1 MVIHLRGFL
10 RILVVSNTEFKYDL
24 GVVGLGY
31 VGLPLAVE
39 SATSSLN
46 VLGFDINSERVEMIN
61 NGHSPIEDISNEELS
76 QSLKNFHSITESKEL
91 SQCRNIVISV
101 PTPLTD
107 YQPDLSYVINAAK
120 TVGENLVK
128 NQVVILESTTYP
140 GTTVEVLIP
149 NLEKMSG
156 LKAGEDFF
164 VGYSP
169 ERIDPGNK
177 VWKFKNTPKVI
188 SGINNVSTEKIQSFY
203 ESIIDETVL
212 VKGTKEAEM
221 VKLLENTYRHVNIA
235 LINELA
241 ILCKML
247 DIDIWEVVNAAKTK
261 PFGFESFK
269 PGPGVGGH
277 CIPVDPEYL
286 SFKTRQIGKP
296 VRFVELAQE
305 INNSMP
311 LYVVNQV
318 NEILNKNKIILN
330 SSKILLMGVAYKK
343 DISDMRESPAIDIVE
358 LLLDKEVDIS
368 YYDPYV
374 EEFKVSGHIINREV
388 DTNSFEDYD
397 MLLVLTPHSNF
408 AQLDFNNLKTIIFDT
423 TGSDFIKSTERI

>member
-1 MVIHLRGFL
+1 MNNKVD
-10 RILVVSNTEFKYDL
+10 FKYQL

-39 SATSSLN
+39 ASLQGLN
-46 VLGFDINSERVEMIN
+46 VVGYDINSERVDIIN
-61 NGHSPIEDISNEELS
+61 NGLSPIEDISNEQLS
-76 QSLKNFHSITESKEL
+76 SALKNFHPTTNSKEL
-91 SQCRNIVISV
+91 SECRNVVISV

-107 YQPDLSYVINAAK
+107 YQPDLSYVIEAAK
-120 TVGENLVK
+120 TVGENLVS

-140 GTTVEVLIP
+140 GTTIEVLIP
-149 NLEKMSG
+149 NLEKRSG
-156 LKAGEDFF
+156 LIAGKDFF

-177 VWKFKNTPKVI
+177 IWKFKNTPKVI
-188 SGINNVSTEKIQSFY
+188 SGMNDDSTKKIKEFY
-203 ESIIDETVL
+203 ESIIDETV
-212 VKGTKEAEM
+212 VVNGTKEAEM

-241 ILCKML
+241 MLCEML

-311 LYVVNQV
+311 TYVVNRV
-318 NEILNKNKIILN
+318 SDLLN
-330 SSKILLMGVAYKK
+330 SNDKILRNSKILLLGVAYKK
-343 DISDMRESPAIDIVE
+343 DISDMRESPAVDIAQ
-358 LLLDKEVDIS
+358 LLLNKSVEVS
-368 YYDPYV
+368 FYDPFV
-374 EEFKVSGHIINREV
+374 EEFSVSGDSINKET
-388 DTNSFEDYD
+388 DEKAFNNYD
-397 MLLVLTPHSNF
+397 MILVLTPHTKFKEINFSN
-408 AQLDFNNLKTIIFDT
+408 LETIIFDS

>member
-1 MVIHLRGFL
+1 MK
-10 RILVVSNTEFKYDL
+10 SNTEFEYDL

-39 SATSSLN
+39 SSKQDLK
-46 VLGFDINSERVEMIN
+46 VIGYDINSERVEMIN
-61 NGHSPIEDISNEELS
+61 NGISPIEDISNDELS
-76 QSLKNFHSITESKEL
+76 NALNNFQSTSESEL
-91 SQCRNIVISV
+91 LSKCQNVVISV

-107 YQPDLSYVINAAK
+107 YQPDLSFVINAAK

-128 NQVVILESTTYP
+128 NQVIILESTTYP
-140 GTTVEVLIP
+140 GTTIEVLIP
-149 NLEKMSG
+149 NLENTSK

-177 VWKFKNTPKVI
+177 VWKFKNTPKVV
-188 SGINNVSTEKIQSFY
+188 SGINDISTEKIQSFY
-203 ESIIDETVL
+203 ESIIDNTVL
-212 VKGTKEAEM
+212 VRGTKEAEM

-241 ILCKML
+241 MLCKML

-311 LYVVNQV
+311 AYVVGQV
-318 NEILNKNKIILN
+318 SEILNKNGKILN
-330 SSKILLMGVAYKK
+330 NSKILLMGVAYKK
-343 DISDMRESPAIDIVE
+343 DISDMRESPAIDITE
-358 LLLDKEVDIS
+358 LLLDKKVDVS
-368 YYDPYV
+368 YFDPFV
-374 EEFKVSGHIINREV
+374 EKFTVYGNEINKE
-388 DTNSFEDYD
+388 DQMNSFNSYD

-408 AQLDFNNLKTIIFDT
+408 SDIDFSKINTIVFDT
-423 TGSDFIKSTERI
+423 TGSDFIQSTERL

>member
-1 MVIHLRGFL
+1 MI
-10 RILVVSNTEFKYDL
+10 SNTEFEYDL

-39 SATSSLN
+39 ASKQGLK
-46 VLGFDINSERVEMIN
+46 VIGYDINPERVEMVN
-61 NGHSPIEDISNEELS
+61 NGISPIEDISNDELS
-76 QSLKNFHSITESKEL
+76 YSLNNFHSTLDSKLL
-91 SQCRNIVISV
+91 SKCKNIVISV

-107 YQPDLSYVINAAK
+107 YQPDLSFVINAAK

-128 NQVVILESTTYP
+128 NQVIILESTTYP
-140 GTTVEVLIP
+140 GTTIEVLIP
-149 NLEKMSG
+149 NLENTSK

-177 VWKFKNTPKVI
+177 VWKFRNTPKVV
-188 SGINNVSTEKIQSFY
+188 SGINDISTEKIESFY
-203 ESIIDETVL
+203 KSIIENTVL

-241 ILCKML
+241 MLCKML

-311 LYVVNQV
+311 AYVVGQIS
-318 NEILNKNKIILN
+318 EILNKNGKILN
-330 SSKILLMGVAYKK
+330 NSKILLMGVAYKK
-343 DISDMRESPAIDIVE
+343 DISDMRESPAIDITE
-358 LLLDKEVDIS
+358 LLLEKKVDVSYFDPFVKEFSVLG
-368 YYDPYV
+368 
-374 EEFKVSGHIINREV
+374 KAINKENEI
-388 DTNSFEDYD
+388 NSFDNYD

-408 AQLDFNNLKTIIFDT
+408 SDIDFSKIKTTIFDT
-423 TGSDFIKSTERI
+423 TGSDFIQSTERL

>member
-1 MVIHLRGFL
+1 M
-10 RILVVSNTEFKYDL
+10 VSNTEFKYDL

-39 SATSSLN
+39 AATSSLN
-46 VLGFDINSERVEMIN
+46 VIGFDINSERVEMIN
-61 NGHSPIEDISNEELS
+61 NGHSPIEDISNDELS
-76 QSLKNFHSITESKEL
+76 QSLQNFHSTTESKQL

-149 NLEKMSG
+149 NLEKMSR

-169 ERIDPGNK
+169 ERIDPGNE

-343 DISDMRESPAIDIVE
+343 DISDMRESPAIDIAE
-358 LLLDKEVDIS
+358 LLLDKDVDIS

-423 TGSDFIKSTERI
+423 TGSDFINSTERI

>member
-1 MVIHLRGFL
+1 MT
-10 RILVVSNTEFKYDL
+10 SNSEFEYDL

-39 SATSSLN
+39 ASIQGLS
-46 VLGFDINSERVEMIN
+46 VIGYDINSERVEMIN
-61 NGHSPIEDISNEELS
+61 NGISPIEDISDDELS
-76 QSLKNFHSITESKEL
+76 NALEKFFSTLDGKLLSKC
-91 SQCRNIVISV
+91 QNIVISV

-107 YQPDLSYVINAAK
+107 YQPDLSYVISAAK
-120 TVGENLVK
+120 TVGNNLVK

-140 GTTVEVLIP
+140 GTTIEVLIP
-149 NLEKMSG
+149 NLESTSK

-188 SGINNVSTEKIQSFY
+188 SGINDISTDKIQSFY
-203 ESIIDETVL
+203 ESIIETTVL

-241 ILCKML
+241 MLCKML

-311 LYVVNQV
+311 AYVVGQIS
-318 NEILNKNKIILN
+318 EILNKNGKLLN
-330 SSKILLMGVAYKK
+330 NSKILLMGVAYKK
-343 DISDMRESPAIDIVE
+343 DISDMRESPAIDVTE
-358 LLLDKEVDIS
+358 LLLEKKVDVSYFDPFVKEFSVFGK
-368 YYDPYV
+368 
-374 EEFKVSGHIINREV
+374 EINKE
-388 DTNSFEDYD
+388 DEINSFDNYD

-408 AQLDFNNLKTIIFDT
+408 SDIDFSKLKTIIFDT
-423 TGSDFIKSTERI
+423 TGSDLIQSTERI

>member
-1 MVIHLRGFL
+1 M
-10 RILVVSNTEFKYDL
+10 VSNTEFKYDL

-39 SATSSLN
+39 AATSSLK

-76 QSLKNFHSITESKEL
+76 QSLQNFHSTIDSKDL

-169 ERIDPGNK
+169 ERIDPGNE

-343 DISDMRESPAIDIVE
+343 DISDMRESPAIDIAE

-423 TGSDFIKSTERI
+423 TGSDFINSTERI

>member
-1 MVIHLRGFL
+1 MT
-10 RILVVSNTEFKYDL
+10 SNTEFEYDL

-39 SATSSLN
+39 SSKQGLK
-46 VLGFDINSERVEMIN
+46 VIGYDINPERVEMIN
-61 NGHSPIEDISNEELS
+61 NGISPIEDILNDELS
-76 QSLKNFHSITESKEL
+76 NALNNFHSTLDSELLSKC
-91 SQCRNIVISV
+91 QNIVISV

-107 YQPDLSYVINAAK
+107 YQPDLSFVINAAK

-128 NQVVILESTTYP
+128 NQVIILESTTYP
-140 GTTVEVLIP
+140 GTTIEVLIP
-149 NLEKMSG
+149 NLEKTSK

-177 VWKFKNTPKVI
+177 VWKFKNTPKVV
-188 SGINNVSTEKIQSFY
+188 SGINDISTEKIQSFY
-203 ESIIDETVL
+203 ESIIDNTVL
-212 VKGTKEAEM
+212 VRGTKEAEM

-241 ILCKML
+241 MLCKML

-311 LYVVNQV
+311 AYVVGQIS
-318 NEILNKNKIILN
+318 EILNKNGKILN
-330 SSKILLMGVAYKK
+330 NSKILLMGVAYKN
-343 DISDMRESPAIDIVE
+343 DISDMRESPAIDITE
-358 LLLDKEVDIS
+358 LLLEKKVDVSYFDPFVKEFSVLGKTINKEDDI
-368 YYDPYV
+368 
-374 EEFKVSGHIINREV
+374 
-388 DTNSFEDYD
+388 NSFDNYD

-408 AQLDFNNLKTIIFDT
+408 SDIDFSKIKTIIFDT
-423 TGSDFIKSTERI
+423 TGSDFIQSTERL

>member
-1 MVIHLRGFL
+1 MK
-10 RILVVSNTEFKYDL
+10 SNTKFEYDL

-39 SATSSLN
+39 SSKQGLK
-46 VLGFDINSERVEMIN
+46 VIGYDINSERVETIN
-61 NGHSPIEDISNEELS
+61 NGISPIEDISNDELS
-76 QSLKNFHSITESKEL
+76 NALNNLQSTSESEL
-91 SQCRNIVISV
+91 LSKCQNIVISV

-107 YQPDLSYVINAAK
+107 YQPDLSFVINAAK

-128 NQVVILESTTYP
+128 NQVIILESTTYP
-140 GTTVEVLIP
+140 GTTIEVLIP
-149 NLEKMSG
+149 NLENTSK

-177 VWKFKNTPKVI
+177 VWKFKNTPKIV
-188 SGINNVSTEKIQSFY
+188 SGINDISTEKIQSFY
-203 ESIIDETVL
+203 ESIIDNTVL
-212 VKGTKEAEM
+212 VRGTKEAEM

-241 ILCKML
+241 MLCKML

-311 LYVVNQV
+311 AYVVGQV
-318 NEILNKNKIILN
+318 SEILNKNGKILN
-330 SSKILLMGVAYKK
+330 NSKILLMGVAYKK
-343 DISDMRESPAIDIVE
+343 DISDMRESPAIDITE
-358 LLLDKEVDIS
+358 LLLEKKVDVSYFDPFVEKFTVYGNEINKEDQM
-368 YYDPYV
+368 
-374 EEFKVSGHIINREV
+374 
-388 DTNSFEDYD
+388 NSFNSYD

-408 AQLDFNNLKTIIFDT
+408 SDIDFSKINTIVFDT
-423 TGSDFIKSTERI
+423 TGSDFIQSTERL

>member
-1 MVIHLRGFL
+1 MINN
-10 RILVVSNTEFKYDL
+10 SEFEYDL

-39 SATSSLN
+39 ASIQGLS
-46 VLGFDINSERVEMIN
+46 VIGYDINSKRVEMIN
-61 NGHSPIEDISNEELS
+61 NGISPIEDISNDELS
-76 QSLKNFHSITESKEL
+76 NALKKFFSTLDSNLLSK
-91 SQCRNIVISV
+91 CKNIVISV

-107 YQPDLSYVINAAK
+107 YQPDLSYVITAAK
-120 TVGENLVK
+120 TVGDNLVK

-140 GTTVEVLIP
+140 GTTIEVLIP
-149 NLEKMSG
+149 NLESTSK
-156 LKAGEDFF
+156 LKAGVDFF

-188 SGINNVSTEKIQSFY
+188 SGINDISTEKIKNFY
-203 ESIIDETVL
+203 ESIIETTVL

-241 ILCKML
+241 MLCKML

-311 LYVVNQV
+311 AYVVGQIS
-318 NEILNKNKIILN
+318 EILNKNGKLLN
-330 SSKILLMGVAYKK
+330 NSKILLMGVAYKK
-343 DISDMRESPAIDIVE
+343 DISDMRESPAIDVTE
-358 LLLDKEVDIS
+358 LLLEKKVNVS
-368 YYDPYV
+368 YFDPFV
-374 EEFKVSGHIINREV
+374 SEFSVSGITINKE
-388 DTNSFEDYD
+388 DEINSFDNYD
-397 MLLVLTPHSNF
+397 MLLVLTPHSEF
-408 AQLDFNNLKTIIFDT
+408 SDIDFSKIETIIFDT
-423 TGSDFIKSTERI
+423 TGSDFIQSTERI

>member
-1 MVIHLRGFL
+1 MTTN
-10 RILVVSNTEFKYDL
+10 SEFEYDL

-39 SATSSLN
+39 ASIQGLS
-46 VLGFDINSERVEMIN
+46 VIGYDINSERVEMIN
-61 NGHSPIEDISNEELS
+61 NGISPIEDISNDELS
-76 QSLKNFHSITESKEL
+76 NALEKFFSTLDGKLLSKC
-91 SQCRNIVISV
+91 QNIVISV

-107 YQPDLSYVINAAK
+107 YQPDLSYVISAAR
-120 TVGENLVK
+120 TVGNNLVK

-140 GTTVEVLIP
+140 GTTIEVLIP
-149 NLEKMSG
+149 NLESTSK

-188 SGINNVSTEKIQSFY
+188 SGINDISTDKIQSFY
-203 ESIIDETVL
+203 ESIIENTVL

-241 ILCKML
+241 MLCKML

-311 LYVVNQV
+311 AYVVGQIS
-318 NEILNKNKIILN
+318 EILNKNGKLLN
-330 SSKILLMGVAYKK
+330 NSKILLMGVAYKK
-343 DISDMRESPAIDIVE
+343 DISDMRESPAIDVTE
-358 LLLDKEVDIS
+358 LLLEKKVDVSYFDPFVKEFSVFGK
-368 YYDPYV
+368 
-374 EEFKVSGHIINREV
+374 EINKE
-388 DTNSFEDYD
+388 DEINSFDNYD

-408 AQLDFNNLKTIIFDT
+408 SDIDFSKLKTIIFDT
-423 TGSDFIKSTERI
+423 TGSDFIQSTERI